1 MNTNLPISKAMVA
14 RTILF
19 FLAWLNQAL
28 VLKGYG
34 ALPFDDAQLE
44 FGVTTAI
51 TFALSLWTY
60 WKNNDVTRKARK
72 AALFVEQK
80 GLK

>member
-1 MNTNLPISKAMVA
+1 MNTTLPISKAMVA
-14 RTILF
+14 RTVIF

-28 VLKGYG
+28 VLKGYSP
-34 ALPFDDAQLE
+34 LPFDDAQVE

-51 TFALSLWTY
+51 TFGVSLWTY

-72 AALFVEQK
+72 AAAFVEQK